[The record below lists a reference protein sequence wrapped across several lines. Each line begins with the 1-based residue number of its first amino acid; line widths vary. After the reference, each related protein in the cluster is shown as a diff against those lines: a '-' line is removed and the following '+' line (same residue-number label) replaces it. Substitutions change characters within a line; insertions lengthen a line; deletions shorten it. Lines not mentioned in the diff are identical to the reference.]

1 MSDYEAVE
9 YEEANGVAWVT
20 LNRPEVYNA
29 FNGKMAEELRD
40 IWRGLRHNP
49 DVNCAV
55 LTAAGEKAFCT
66 GIDRSEVNVDWPDE
80 LASGTPG

>member
-1 MSDYEAVE
+1 MADYETVE

-20 LNRPEVYNA
+20 LNRPQVHNA
-29 FNGKMAEELRD
+29 FNGAMARELRD
-40 IWRGLRHNP
+40 IWRSLRHNA

-66 GIDRSEVNVDWPDE
+66 GIDRAEAHHPRDPR
-80 LASGTPG
+80 A